1 MRPGFGPSHSGR
13 LNGKT
18 CKRAAWAASCVLFLL
33 LLFVDEMKRMA
44 SRWPGGRGRGRFR
57 ESFVVILRPTD
68 QPRMAH
74 RGSERP

>member
-33 LLFVDEMKRMA
+33 LLFVDEMRE
-44 SRWPGGRGRGRFR
+44 WPADGQQTARGTGKG
-57 ESFVVILRPTD
+57 SLPGILRRYLAAD
-68 QPRMAH
+68 
-74 RGSERP
+74 

>member
-44 SRWPGGRGRGRFR
+44 QQMARGTGKGSLPG
-57 ESFVVILRPTD
+57 ILRRYLAAD
-68 QPRMAH
+68 
-74 RGSERP
+74 